1 MAKKKIVI
9 KVGFPKEKQI
19 IYPPKVRDVIDA
31 KGNHK
36 MIFKNGGQTVAEV
49 ATWNEK
55 GTKHIPSRPFFSTAI
70 NENKDKIKEMVA
82 EAIRNKHDKT
92 LYDKIGISIVNMVKD
107 SIVNGNWVPNS
118 ERTKIEALP
127 PSLRK
132 AWDAGKKDSAMYQKA
147 KEAIENKKPLIDRGI
162 MLKSV
167 SYVISEE

>member
-1 MAKKKIVI
+1 MAKKKVTI
-9 KVGFPKEKQI
+9 KVGFPKEKQV
-19 IYPPKVRDVIDA
+19 IYPAKVKDIVDA

-36 MIFKNGGQTVAEV
+36 MVFKGGGQTVAEV

-55 GTKHIPSRPFFSTAI
+55 GTNRIPSRPFFSTALT
-70 NENKDKIKEMVA
+70 ENKEKIKELVA
-82 EAIRNKHDKT
+82 EAIRNKSDSQRF
-92 LYDKIGISIVNMVKD
+92 DKIGVSIVNMIKD
-107 SIVNGNWVPNS
+107 SIVNGNWTPNA

-132 AWDAGKKDSAMYQKA
+132 AWDSGKKDTAMYQRA
-147 KEAIENKKPLIDRGI
+147 KEAVENKKPLIDRGI